1 MLEAAAVA
9 AIPALAAV
17 VEEVVTMAEVVEVPA
32 TVGAQV
38 EEEVVVRVTPAGQGG
53 LAQWPQA
60 LRAVLTSVAVVE

>member
-1 MLEAAAVA
+1 MLEGAGER
-9 AIPALAAV
+9 AIPTKAAV

-53 LAQWPQA
+53 LAQPQA
-60 LRAVLTSVAVVE
+60 LRALLTSVVEVE